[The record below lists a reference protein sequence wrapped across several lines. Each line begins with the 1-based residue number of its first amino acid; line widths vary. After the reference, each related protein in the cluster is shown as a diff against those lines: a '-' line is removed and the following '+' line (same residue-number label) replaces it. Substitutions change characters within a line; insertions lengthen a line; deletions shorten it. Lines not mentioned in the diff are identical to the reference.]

1 MGKWI
6 ALVGA
11 LITLVSVLLIEA
23 RKRRKQRATAD
34 ALRADAIADYGDNRS
49 EGGTS
54 QERLD
59 KRIDELSGKYGR
71 PRLPDGSSGEDA
83 HPAP

>member
-1 MGKWI
+1 MTKWI

-34 ALRADAIADYGDNRS
+34 ALRADAIRDYGDKRS

-54 QERLD
+54 QDRLNRRIRDLSD
-59 KRIDELSGKYGR
+59 KYRRRRG
-71 PRLPDGSSGEDA
+71 PDGGASG
-83 HPAP
+83 